1 MEQGAELVRLEEFVD
16 KLLSKYNQL
25 KSEYASLQDTM
36 RQREAECAELKNKVF
51 TLSAERTE
59 VGNKVAGL
67 LDRIEQWESEQV
79 VAVPEHP
86 GEGGGAQGMLFGEGA
101 PGRTI

>member
-25 KSEYASLQDTM
+25 KSEYASLQETV
-36 RQREAECAELKNKVF
+36 RQREAECVELKNKVF
-51 TLSAERTE
+51 ALSAERTD

-67 LDRIEQWESEQV
+67 LGGSSNGKASNWPQSLRTLRRA
-79 VAVPEHP
+79 VAPRGCCLERVPLE
-86 GEGGGAQGMLFGEGA
+86 
-101 PGRTI
+101 R